1 MAEPSKIMACGCNHS
16 SQDEMYGPGM
26 RLWNR
31 LGDSDSYRCTVCG
44 NTNKSFGTGKKK

>member
-1 MAEPSKIMACGCNHS
+1 MSASKIMPCQCSHS

-26 RLWNR
+26 RLWNQ

>member
-1 MAEPSKIMACGCNHS
+1 MAEPSKIMVCGCKHEG
-16 SQDEMYGPGM
+16 QDQLYGPGL

-44 NTNKSFGTGKKK
+44 NTNKSAVSGKKR

>member
-1 MAEPSKIMACGCNHS
+1 MAEPSKIMACQCSHS

-44 NTNKSFGTGKKK
+44 NTNKGAVGKKK

>member
-1 MAEPSKIMACGCNHS
+1 MAEASKIMACGCTHQN
-16 SQDEMYGPGM
+16 QDELYGKGM

-44 NTNKSFGTGKKK
+44 NTNKGIGGKKK

>member
-1 MAEPSKIMACGCNHS
+1 MAEPSKIMTCGCQNRG
-16 SQDEMYGPGM
+16 QDEMYGPGM

-44 NTNKSFGTGKKK
+44 NTNKGAVGKKK

>member
-1 MAEPSKIMACGCNHS
+1 MAEPSKIMACGCQHQG
-16 SQDEMYGPGM
+16 QDEMYGKGM

-44 NTNKSFGTGKKK
+44 NTNKGAAGKKK